1 MAKVREVP
9 FEDIVPGMVL
19 VATGMIKFPREKYAI
34 TVNGGFRGNTIIYLV
49 GEDGKENGHI
59 SLSNTPS
66 VQVVNKPSVVKK
78 IKDIPAAIIQLYTH
92 TTAGADPEVFA
103 IHADGTVIPAWEYLP
118 SKTDIPHESNDY
130 QTVYYDGFQA
140 EFTTPPVQCHGY
152 FTDHVRSGL
161 KAVWMA
167 AKKVDPAATL
177 SIASALPIPRAE
189 LMKYDSER
197 VALGCAPSRN
207 VYGERRLTVPDAYEL
222 EWRFAGCH
230 QHYGSSGITAENV
243 EDTVRLLDAVVGVA
257 NVTLAG
263 EKYLVRERRRYYG
276 RAGEYRFHQGA
287 EIPLSYPNV
296 PPSLTTQRLEYRVPD
311 TVVMCHPAI
320 YNLFVDL
327 ARLVVK
333 VGSQKMGFL
342 WHTDEDEV
350 RACINEGDVSLGRK
364 ILLENEV
371 MLRRFLQR
379 AYGCWN
385 DTDSPRVKY
394 GIRTLL
400 EGVESLVGNPTD
412 MVGNWMLDKLD
423 TSEGFFNTL
432 NQDYWRREGSRSLA
446 IWNSGKWW
454 NSAANWATRGK
465 MV

>member
-1 MAKVREVP
+1 M
-9 FEDIVPGMVL
+9 
-19 VATGMIKFPREKYAI
+19 
-34 TVNGGFRGNTIIYLV
+34 
-49 GEDGKENGHI
+49 
-59 SLSNTPS
+59 
-66 VQVVNKPSVVKK
+66 
-78 IKDIPAAIIQLYTH
+78 
-92 TTAGADPEVFA
+92 
-103 IHADGTVIPAWEYLP
+103 IPAWEYLP
-118 SKTDIPHESNDY
+118 SKAELSHVSDDY

-140 EFTTPPVQCHGY
+140 EFTTPATHCHGY
-152 FTDHVRSGL
+152 FTDYIRSGL
-161 KAVWMA
+161 KKVWMA

-207 VYGERRLTVPDAYEL
+207 VYGEGRLAVPDTYEL

-230 QHYGSSGITAENV
+230 QHYGSPNITAKNV
-243 EDTVRLLDAVVGVA
+243 EGAVRLLDAVMGVA

-276 RAGEYRFHQGA
+276 RAGEYRFHEGVSPADPYQ
-287 EIPLSYPNV
+287 EPPLAAIH
-296 PPSLTTQRLEYRVPD
+296 RLEYRVPD

-327 ARLVVK
+327 ARLVMK
-333 VGSQKMGFL
+333 MGAQGMGFL
-342 WHTDEDEV
+342 WHADEDEV

-371 MLRRFLQR
+371 MLERFLER
-379 AYGCWN
+379 AYGCWK
-385 DTDSPRVKY
+385 TTKAATSQPRVKY

-400 EGVESLVGNPTD
+400 EGVESLVARPTD
-412 MVGNWMLDKLD
+412 VVGNWMLDKLD
-423 TSEGFFNTL
+423 SSECSNSSS
-432 NQDYWRREGSRSLA
+432 NQDYWRREGYRSVTT
-446 IWNSGKWW
+446 WNSGKWW
-454 NSAANWATRGK
+454 NSAADWAERGR